1 MKNKILL
8 AVIAVLFIP
17 ILSAF
22 AEGRVYVYPTFTA
35 SHGGGSYA
43 MNTFTRIE
51 YQGGLY
57 HDSQKGVPT
66 YSLSQATI
74 DPVDYIVKFLPHKE
88 YSYTIHGDCSGTVA
102 NGELKKCYVDYT
114 DTIPDGYVAP
124 QNYVE
129 PVVVPT
135 PIPAPQIQNNYY
147 IVPSSVPMFSGTQAV
162 ADDTAQIVVL
172 KNMIIEL
179 LKTLIALLQQ
189 QAALQTTNDK

>member
-17 ILSAF
+17 FLSVY
-22 AEGRVYVYPTFTA
+22 AEGRVYVYPTFYNGN
-35 SHGGGSYA
+35 HYA
-43 MNTFTRIE
+43 KDIATRIE

-74 DPVDYIVKFLPHKE
+74 DPVDYIVKFIPPTE
-88 YSYTIHGDCSGTVA
+88 YAYSIHGDCSGVVA
-102 NGELKKCYVDYT
+102 NGETKTCYVDYT
-114 DTIPDGYVAP
+114 VEIPEGYVAP

-129 PVVVPT
+129 PVMVATPNPIPT
-135 PIPAPQIQNNYY
+135 PQVQNHYY
-147 IVPSSVPMFSGTQAV
+147 IVPSSVPMFSGTQSMT
-162 ADDTAQIVVL
+162 DDTAQIVTL

-179 LKTLIALLQQ
+179 LKTLIELLKQ
-189 QAALQTTNDK
+189 QAAFQTSN